1 MATRTMGTAGT
12 TTLTAIPYPD
22 LQGGGISG
30 QAADFAAMN
39 ALILDDVPLLY
50 LSGNAGTSTNQNTT
64 QQGAKQN
71 LMPTAFVREGQLF
84 IPNRGVLKLFP
95 GDWIGVDG
103 FGWPILVSGRSIGTS
118 TASWA
123 HSGNTM

>member
-1 MATRTMGTAGT
+1 MGTAAT
-12 TTLTAIPYPD
+12 TTLTALPFPD
-22 LQGGGISG
+22 LTS
-30 QAADFAAMN
+30 ATPATDFAAIA

-50 LSGNAGTSTNQNTT
+50 LSGNAGTATNQNTT
-64 QQGAKQN
+64 QQAARQN
-71 LMPTAFVREGQLF
+71 LMATAYARNGLLFV
-84 IPNRGVLKLFP
+84 PNRGVLKVLP
-95 GDWIGVDG
+95 GDWVGVDG

>member
-1 MATRTMGTAGT
+1 MATRTCGTAGT
-12 TTLTAIPYPD
+12 TTLTAIPWPD
-22 LQGGGISG
+22 LTSITA
-30 QAADFAAMN
+30 AADVAAIN

-71 LMPTAFVREGQLF
+71 LMPTALGLGQLF
-84 IPNRGVLKLFP
+84 IPNRGILKVYP

-103 FGWPILVSGRSIGTS
+103 FGFPVLISGRSIGTS